1 MKPRLSNP
9 ILAMAITFIVIL
21 AIGCGPDT
29 ATETPAS
36 RAGAAATATPAVES
50 QSPGQPA
57 DKINVVTTSNIVA
70 DWVRAVGQDRVE
82 VFSLLPPNTDA
93 HTFQPGARD
102 ISRVADADLVFSIG
116 LSLEA
121 GWLDE
126 LIKNAARDT
135 AGIVALGNAVDPI
148 DFVEIFEDDDHGET
162 KESDDDHGEADQQD
176 EDDHGEA
183 DQQDEDDHGEAD
195 QQDEDDHGDDHGE
208 ADQQDED
215 DHGDDHGEADQQ
227 DEDDHGDDHGPLDP
241 HFWFDPLRV
250 RQVVEAISAHLSTLD
265 PDGAS
270 FYRGNADSYNRQL
283 DELDDW
289 IQAQVSLLPE
299 EDRLL
304 ITFHDSFQY
313 FAQRYG
319 FKVVGAVFS
328 VTTESEPTA
337 QDLTALIETIKR
349 EGARAVFTEKSHS
362 ERLARR
368 IAEGTGARHV
378 GGLYTG
384 SLGAPGGEAGTYLD
398 LMRYNVETI
407 VGALK

>member
-57 DKINVVTTSNIVA
+57 DKINVVTTSNITA

-126 LIKNAARDT
+126 LIKNAARDP

-148 DFVEIFEDDDHGET
+148 DFVEIFDDDDHGET

-176 EDDHGEA
+176 EE
-183 DQQDEDDHGEAD
+183 
-195 QQDEDDHGDDHGE
+195 
-208 ADQQDED
+208 
-215 DHGDDHGEADQQ
+215 
-227 DEDDHGDDHGPLDP
+227 DHGDDHGPLDP

-250 RQVVEAISAHLSTLD
+250 RQAVEAISAHLSTLD

-270 FYRGNADSYNRQL
+270 FYRGNADSYNGQL

-299 EDRLL
+299 RRLR
-304 ITFHDSFQY
+304 TPPADNGPRQFPVFCP
-313 FAQRYG
+313 
-319 FKVVGAVFS
+319 AVR
-328 VTTESEPTA
+328 V
-337 QDLTALIETIKR
+337 
-349 EGARAVFTEKSHS
+349 
-362 ERLARR
+362 
-368 IAEGTGARHV
+368 
-378 GGLYTG
+378 
-384 SLGAPGGEAGTYLD
+384 
-398 LMRYNVETI
+398 
-407 VGALK
+407 

>member
-9 ILAMAITFIVIL
+9 ILAMSITFIVIL

-29 ATETPAS
+29 VTEAPAS
-36 RAGAAATATPAVES
+36 SGGAAATAKPATES
-50 QSPGQPA
+50 QSPGQPT

-82 VFSLLPPNTDA
+82 VFSLLPPDTDA
-93 HTFQPGARD
+93 HTFHPGARD

-121 GWLDE
+121 GWLDK
-126 LIKNAARDT
+126 LVRNAAQDP
-135 AGIVALGNAVDPI
+135 AGIVALGDAVDPI
-148 DFVEIFEDDDHGET
+148 DFVEIFEGDDDHGDE
-162 KESDDDHGEADQQD
+162 GEDEHAD
-176 EDDHGEA
+176 
-183 DQQDEDDHGEAD
+183 
-195 QQDEDDHGDDHGE
+195 
-208 ADQQDED
+208 
-215 DHGDDHGEADQQ
+215 
-227 DEDDHGDDHGPLDP
+227 DDHGPLDP
-241 HFWFDPLRV
+241 HFWFDPTRV
-250 RQVVEAISAHLSTLD
+250 RQAVDVISAQLSTLD
-265 PDGAS
+265 PDGQS
-270 FYRGNADSYNRQL
+270 FYRGNSDSYNREL
-283 DELDDW
+283 DELHDW

-337 QDLTALIETIKR
+337 QDLTALIETIER
-349 EGARAVFTEKSHS
+349 EGGRAVFTEKSHS
-362 ERLARR
+362 ARLAHR
-368 IAEGTGARHV
+368 IADETDAKHV

-398 LMRYNVETI
+398 LMRYNVKTI

>member
-9 ILAMAITFIVIL
+9 FLAMGITFIVIL
-21 AIGCGPDT
+21 ATGCGPDT

-36 RAGAAATATPAVES
+36 SVGVTATADPAAES

-57 DKINVVTTSNIVA
+57 AKINVVTTSNIVA
-70 DWVRAVGQDRVE
+70 DWVGAVGQDRVE
-82 VFSLLPPNTDA
+82 VFSLLPPDTDA

-121 GWLDE
+121 GWLDK
-126 LIKNAARDT
+126 LVRNAARDP
-135 AGIVALGNAVDPI
+135 AGIVALGDSVGPI
-148 DFVEIFEDDDHGET
+148 DFVEIFDDDDQAEEEEEDRSDAEEGDDDHG
-162 KESDDDHGEADQQD
+162 D
-176 EDDHGEA
+176 E
-183 DQQDEDDHGEAD
+183 
-195 QQDEDDHGDDHGE
+195 
-208 ADQQDED
+208 
-215 DHGDDHGEADQQ
+215 
-227 DEDDHGDDHGPLDP
+227 HGPLDP
-241 HFWFDPLRV
+241 HFWFDPTRV
-250 RQVVEAISAHLSTLD
+250 RQAVDVISAQLSTLD
-265 PDGAS
+265 PDGQT
-270 FYRGNADSYNRQL
+270 FYRGNADSYNREL
-283 DELDDW
+283 DELHDW

-299 EDRLL
+299 DDRLL

-337 QDLTALIETIKR
+337 QDLTALIDTIDR
-349 EGARAVFTEKSHS
+349 EGVRAVFTEKSNS
-362 ERLARR
+362 EQLARR
-368 IAEGTGARHV
+368 IADGTGARYA

-398 LMRYNVETI
+398 LMRHNVETI

>member
-36 RAGAAATATPAVES
+36 RAGGAVTARLAAGS
-50 QSPGQPA
+50 QLPGEPA

-82 VFSLLPPNTDA
+82 VFSLLPPDTDA

-102 ISRVADADLVFSIG
+102 ISRVADAELVFSIG

-126 LIKNAARDT
+126 LIKNAARDP
-135 AGIVALGNAVDPI
+135 ASIVALGNAVDPI
-148 DFVEIFEDDDHGET
+148 DFVEIFEDEDHGET

-183 DQQDEDDHGEAD
+183 DQDEE
-195 QQDEDDHGDDHGE
+195 
-208 ADQQDED
+208 
-215 DHGDDHGEADQQ
+215 
-227 DEDDHGDDHGPLDP
+227 DHGDDHGPLDP

-250 RQVVEAISAHLSTLD
+250 RQAVEAISAHLSTLD

-283 DELDDW
+283 DELHDW

-299 EDRLL
+299 EHRLL
-304 ITFHDSFQY
+304 VTLHDSFQY

-319 FKVVGAVFS
+319 FRIVGSVFP

-337 QDLTALIETIKR
+337 QDLAELIETIER
-349 EGARAVFTEKSHS
+349 EDVRAVFTEKSHS
-362 ERLARR
+362 KRLARR

>member
-1 MKPRLSNP
+1 MNPRLSDP
-9 ILAMAITFIVIL
+9 ILAMAITFIVVL
-21 AIGCGPDT
+21 ATGCGADT

-36 RAGAAATATPAVES
+36 SVGAADAATPAAES
-50 QSPGQPA
+50 GSPGQPA

-70 DWVRAVGQDRVE
+70 DWVGAVGQDRVE
-82 VFSLLPPNTDA
+82 VFSLLPPDTDA

-121 GWLDE
+121 GWLDK
-126 LIKNAARDT
+126 LVRNAARDP
-135 AGIVALGNAVDPI
+135 AGIVALGDSVDPI
-148 DFVEIFEDDDHGET
+148 DFVEIVDDDDQAEEEEEDRGDAEEGDDDHG
-162 KESDDDHGEADQQD
+162 D
-176 EDDHGEA
+176 E
-183 DQQDEDDHGEAD
+183 
-195 QQDEDDHGDDHGE
+195 
-208 ADQQDED
+208 
-215 DHGDDHGEADQQ
+215 
-227 DEDDHGDDHGPLDP
+227 HGPLDP
-241 HFWFDPLRV
+241 HFWFDPTRV
-250 RQVVEAISAHLSTLD
+250 RQAVDVISAQLSALD
-265 PDGAS
+265 PDGES
-270 FYRGNADSYNRQL
+270 FYRGNADSYNREL
-283 DELDDW
+283 DELHDW

-337 QDLTALIETIKR
+337 QDLTALIDTIDR
-349 EGARAVFTEKSHS
+349 EGVRAVFTEKSNS

-368 IAEGTGARHV
+368 IADGTGARYA

-398 LMRYNVETI
+398 LMRHNVETI

>member
-1 MKPRLSNP
+1 MNPRLSNP
-9 ILAMAITFIVIL
+9 ILAMSITFIVIL

-36 RAGAAATATPAVES
+36 SGGAAATAKPATES

-82 VFSLLPPNTDA
+82 VFSLLPPDTDA

-121 GWLDE
+121 GWLDK
-126 LIKNAARDT
+126 LVRNAAQDP

-148 DFVEIFEDDDHGET
+148 DFVEIFDDDDDHGDE
-162 KESDDDHGEADQQD
+162 GED
-176 EDDHGEA
+176 EHA
-183 DQQDEDDHGEAD
+183 A
-195 QQDEDDHGDDHGE
+195 
-208 ADQQDED
+208 
-215 DHGDDHGEADQQ
+215 
-227 DEDDHGDDHGPLDP
+227 DDHGPLDP
-241 HFWFDPLRV
+241 HFWFDPTRV
-250 RQVVEAISAHLSTLD
+250 RQAVDVISAQLSTLD
-265 PDGAS
+265 PDGQA
-270 FYRGNADSYNRQL
+270 FYRGSADSYNRQL
-283 DELDDW
+283 DELHDW

-337 QDLTALIETIKR
+337 QDLTALIETIER
-349 EGARAVFTEKSHS
+349 EGGRAVFTEKSHS
-362 ERLARR
+362 ARLAHR
-368 IAEGTGARHV
+368 IADETDAKHV

-398 LMRYNVETI
+398 LMRYNVKTI

>member
-1 MKPRLSNP
+1 MKPRLSDP

-21 AIGCGPDT
+21 ATGCGADT

-36 RAGAAATATPAVES
+36 SVGAADAATPAGES

-57 DKINVVTTSNIVA
+57 AKINVVTTSNIVA
-70 DWVRAVGQDRVE
+70 DWVGAVGQDRVE
-82 VFSLLPPNTDA
+82 VFSLLPPDTDA

-121 GWLDE
+121 GWLDK
-126 LIKNAARDT
+126 LVRNAARDP
-135 AGIVALGNAVDPI
+135 AGIVALSDSVDPI
-148 DFVEIFEDDDHGET
+148 DFVEIFDDDDDQAEE
-162 KESDDDHGEADQQD
+162 KEEDRSDAEEGDGDHGNAE
-176 EDDHGEA
+176 E
-183 DQQDEDDHGEAD
+183 
-195 QQDEDDHGDDHGE
+195 GD
-208 ADQQDED
+208 
-215 DHGDDHGEADQQ
+215 
-227 DEDDHGDDHGPLDP
+227 DDHGPLDP
-241 HFWFDPLRV
+241 HFWFDPTRV
-250 RQVVEAISAHLSTLD
+250 RQAVDVISAQLSTLD
-265 PDGAS
+265 PDGHP
-270 FYRGNADSYNRQL
+270 FYRGNADSYNREL
-283 DELDDW
+283 DELHDW

-304 ITFHDSFQY
+304 ITLHDSFQY

-319 FKVVGAVFS
+319 FKVIGAVFP

-337 QDLTALIETIKR
+337 QDLTALIETIER

>member
-57 DKINVVTTSNIVA
+57 DKINVVTTSNITA

-82 VFSLLPPNTDA
+82 VFSLLPPDTDA
-93 HTFQPGARD
+93 HTYQPGARD

-126 LIKNAARDT
+126 LVRNAAQDP
-135 AGIVALGNAVDPI
+135 AGIVALGDAVDPI
-148 DFVEIFEDDDHGET
+148 DFVEIFDEHDDHGNAGEGDDDHGNAE
-162 KESDDDHGEADQQD
+162 E
-176 EDDHGEA
+176 
-183 DQQDEDDHGEAD
+183 
-195 QQDEDDHGDDHGE
+195 GD
-208 ADQQDED
+208 
-215 DHGDDHGEADQQ
+215 
-227 DEDDHGDDHGPLDP
+227 DDHGPLDP
-241 HFWFDPLRV
+241 HFWFDPTRV
-250 RQVVEAISAHLSTLD
+250 RQAVDVISAQLSTLD
-265 PDGAS
+265 PNGES
-270 FYRGNADSYNRQL
+270 FYRGNADSYNREL
-283 DELDDW
+283 DELHDW

-337 QDLTALIETIKR
+337 QDLTALIDTIDR
-349 EGARAVFTEKSHS
+349 EGVRAVFTEKSNN

-368 IAEGTGARHV
+368 IADGTGARYV

-398 LMRYNVETI
+398 LMRHNVETI

>member
-1 MKPRLSNP
+1 MEPRLSNP

-36 RAGAAATATPAVES
+36 SVGAAASAMPAAES

-57 DKINVVTTSNIVA
+57 DKISVVTTSNIVA
-70 DWVRAVGQDRVE
+70 DWVRTVGQERVE
-82 VFSLLPPNTDA
+82 VFSLLPADTDP

-102 ISRVADADLVFSIG
+102 ISRVADADRVFSIG

-126 LIKNAARDT
+126 LIKNAARDP

-148 DFVEIFEDDDHGET
+148 DFVEIFDDDDEAEEGE
-162 KESDDDHGEADQQD
+162 
-176 EDDHGEA
+176 
-183 DQQDEDDHGEAD
+183 
-195 QQDEDDHGDDHGE
+195 
-208 ADQQDED
+208 
-215 DHGDDHGEADQQ
+215 
-227 DEDDHGDDHGPLDP
+227 DDHGPLDP
-241 HFWFDPLRV
+241 HFWFDPTRV
-250 RQVVEAISAHLSTLD
+250 RQAIDVISAQLSTVD
-265 PDGAS
+265 PDGQS

-283 DELDDW
+283 DELHDW

-299 EDRLL
+299 EHRLL
-304 ITFHDSFQY
+304 ITSHDSFQY
-313 FAQRYG
+313 FAHRYG

-337 QDLTALIETIKR
+337 QTLTALIDTIER

>member
-1 MKPRLSNP
+1 MNPRLSDP
-9 ILAMAITFIVIL
+9 ILAMAITFIVVL
-21 AIGCGPDT
+21 ATGCGADT

-36 RAGAAATATPAVES
+36 SVGVTATADPAAES

-82 VFSLLPPNTDA
+82 VFSLLPPDTDA

-121 GWLDE
+121 GWLDK
-126 LIKNAARDT
+126 LVRNAARDP
-135 AGIVALGNAVDPI
+135 AGIVALGDAVDPI
-148 DFVEIFEDDDHGET
+148 DFVEIFDDDDDQAEEKEEDRSDAEEGDDDHGRT
-162 KESDDDHGEADQQD
+162 
-176 EDDHGEA
+176 
-183 DQQDEDDHGEAD
+183 
-195 QQDEDDHGDDHGE
+195 
-208 ADQQDED
+208 
-215 DHGDDHGEADQQ
+215 
-227 DEDDHGDDHGPLDP
+227 LDP
-241 HFWFDPLRV
+241 HFWFDPTRV
-250 RQVVEAISAHLSTLD
+250 RQAVDVISAQLSTLD
-265 PDGAS
+265 PDGQT
-270 FYRGNADSYNRQL
+270 FYRGNADSYNREL
-283 DELDDW
+283 DELHDW

-299 EDRLL
+299 EHRLL
-304 ITFHDSFQY
+304 ITAHDSFRY

-319 FKVVGAVFS
+319 FKVIGAVFP

-337 QDLTALIETIKR
+337 QDLTALIETIER

>member
-9 ILAMAITFIVIL
+9 ILAMAIMFIVIL
-21 AIGCGPDT
+21 ATGCGSDT

-36 RAGAAATATPAVES
+36 SVVAAANATPAAES
-50 QSPGQPA
+50 QSPGLPA
-57 DKINVVTTSNIVA
+57 DKITVVTTSNVVA
-70 DWVRAVGQDRVE
+70 DWVRAVGQERVE
-82 VFSLLPPNTDA
+82 VFSLLPPDTDA

-126 LIKNAARDT
+126 LIKNAARDP
-135 AGIVALGNAVDPI
+135 AGTVALGDAVDPI
-148 DFVEIFEDDDHGET
+148 DFVEI
-162 KESDDDHGEADQQD
+162 SDDDDQAEEGEDEHAD
-176 EDDHGEA
+176 
-183 DQQDEDDHGEAD
+183 
-195 QQDEDDHGDDHGE
+195 
-208 ADQQDED
+208 
-215 DHGDDHGEADQQ
+215 
-227 DEDDHGDDHGPLDP
+227 DDHGPLDP
-241 HFWFDPLRV
+241 HFWFDPTRV
-250 RQVVEAISAHLSTLD
+250 RQAVDVISAQLSTLD
-265 PDGAS
+265 PDGQS
-270 FYRGNADSYNRQL
+270 FYRGNSDSYNRQL
-283 DELDDW
+283 DELHDW
-289 IQAQVSLLPE
+289 IQAQVSLIPE
-299 EDRLL
+299 EHRLL
-304 ITFHDSFQY
+304 ITAHDSFRY

-337 QDLTALIETIKR
+337 QDLTALIETIER

>member
-9 ILAMAITFIVIL
+9 FLAMAITFIVIL
-21 AIGCGPDT
+21 AIGCGSDT
-29 ATETPAS
+29 ATEPPAS
-36 RAGAAATATPAVES
+36 SPGVAASAMPAAEW

-57 DKINVVTTSNIVA
+57 DKISVVTTSNIVA
-70 DWVRAVGQDRVE
+70 DWVRAVGQERVE
-82 VFSLLPPNTDA
+82 VFSLLPADTDP

-102 ISRVADADLVFSIG
+102 ISRVADADRVFSIG

-126 LIKNAARDT
+126 LIKNAARDP

-148 DFVEIFEDDDHGET
+148 DFVEIFDDD
-162 KESDDDHGEADQQD
+162 DEA
-176 EDDHGEA
+176 EEG
-183 DQQDEDDHGEAD
+183 
-195 QQDEDDHGDDHGE
+195 EDDHGDDDG
-208 ADQQDED
+208 DD
-215 DHGDDHGEADQQ
+215 DHGG
-227 DEDDHGDDHGPLDP
+227 GDDHGPLDP
-241 HFWFDPLRV
+241 HFWFDPTRV
-250 RQVVEAISAHLSTLD
+250 RQAVDVISAQLSTLD
-265 PDGAS
+265 PDGQS
-270 FYRGNADSYNRQL
+270 FYQGNSDSYNRQL
-283 DELDDW
+283 DELHDW
-289 IQAQVSLLPE
+289 IQAQVSLIPE
-299 EDRLL
+299 EHRLL
-304 ITFHDSFQY
+304 ITSHDSFQY
-313 FAQRYG
+313 FAHRYG

-337 QDLTALIETIKR
+337 QDLTALIETIER

-368 IAEGTGARHV
+368 IAEGTSARHV

>member
-21 AIGCGPDT
+21 ATGCGPDT
-29 ATETPAS
+29 PTETPAS

-57 DKINVVTTSNIVA
+57 DKINVVTTSNITA

-126 LIKNAARDT
+126 LVRNAARDP
-135 AGIVALGNAVDPI
+135 AGIVALGDSVDPI
-148 DFVEIFEDDDHGET
+148 DFVEIFDDDDHGET

-176 EDDHGEA
+176 EEDHGEA
-183 DQQDEDDHGEAD
+183 DQQDEEDHGEAD
-195 QQDEDDHGDDHGE
+195 QQDEEDHGE
-208 ADQQDED
+208 ADQDE
-215 DHGDDHGEADQQ
+215 E
-227 DEDDHGDDHGPLDP
+227 DHGDDHGPLDP

-250 RQVVEAISAHLSTLD
+250 RQAVEAISAHLSTLD

-283 DELDDW
+283 DELHDW

-299 EDRLL
+299 EHRLL
-304 ITFHDSFQY
+304 VTLHDSFQY

-319 FKVVGAVFS
+319 FKVVGAVFP

-337 QDLTALIETIKR
+337 QDLANLIETIER
-349 EGARAVFTEKSHS
+349 EGAPAVFTEKSHS

-368 IAEGTGARHV
+368 IAGGTGAKHV

>member
-1 MKPRLSNP
+1 MNPRLSDP
-9 ILAMAITFIVIL
+9 ILAMAITFIVVL
-21 AIGCGPDT
+21 ATGCGADT

-36 RAGAAATATPAVES
+36 SVGVTATADPAAES

-82 VFSLLPPNTDA
+82 VFSLLPPDTDA

-121 GWLDE
+121 GWLDK
-126 LIKNAARDT
+126 LVRNAARDP
-135 AGIVALGNAVDPI
+135 AGIVALGDAVDPI
-148 DFVEIFEDDDHGET
+148 DFVEIFDDDDDQAEE
-162 KESDDDHGEADQQD
+162 KEEDRSDAE
-176 EDDHGEA
+176 E
-183 DQQDEDDHGEAD
+183 
-195 QQDEDDHGDDHGE
+195 GD
-208 ADQQDED
+208 
-215 DHGDDHGEADQQ
+215 
-227 DEDDHGDDHGPLDP
+227 DDHGPLDP
-241 HFWFDPLRV
+241 HFWFDPTRV
-250 RQVVEAISAHLSTLD
+250 RQAVDVISAQLSTLD
-265 PDGAS
+265 PDGHP
-270 FYRGNADSYNRQL
+270 FYRGNADSYNREL
-283 DELDDW
+283 DELHDW

-304 ITFHDSFQY
+304 ITLHDSFRY

-337 QDLTALIETIKR
+337 QDLTALIDTIDR
-349 EGARAVFTEKSHS
+349 EGVRAVFTEKSNS

>member
-1 MKPRLSNP
+1 MKPRLSDP
-9 ILAMAITFIVIL
+9 ILAMGITFIVIL
-21 AIGCGPDT
+21 ATGCGSDT
-29 ATETPAS
+29 ATETTAS
-36 RAGAAATATPAVES
+36 SVGAAATARPAAES

-57 DKINVVTTSNIVA
+57 DKINVVTTSNVAA

-82 VFSLLPPNTDA
+82 VFSLLPPDTDA

-126 LIKNAARDT
+126 LIKNAARDP
-135 AGIVALGNAVDPI
+135 AGTVALGDAVDPI
-148 DFVEIFEDDDHGET
+148 AFAEIFDDDDQAEEEEDEH
-162 KESDDDHGEADQQD
+162 ADYD
-176 EDDHGEA
+176 Y
-183 DQQDEDDHGEAD
+183 
-195 QQDEDDHGDDHGE
+195 
-208 ADQQDED
+208 
-215 DHGDDHGEADQQ
+215 
-227 DEDDHGDDHGPLDP
+227 GPLDP
-241 HFWFDPLRV
+241 HFWFDPTRV
-250 RQVVEAISAHLSTLD
+250 RQAVDVISAQLSTLD
-265 PDGAS
+265 PDGQS
-270 FYRGNADSYNRQL
+270 FYRGNSDSYNRQL
-283 DELDDW
+283 DELHDW
-289 IQAQVSLLPE
+289 IQAQVSLIPE
-299 EDRLL
+299 EHRLL
-304 ITFHDSFQY
+304 ITAHDSFRY

-328 VTTESEPTA
+328 LTTESKPTA
-337 QDLTALIETIKR
+337 QDLTMLVETIER

>member
-1 MKPRLSNP
+1 MNPRLSNP
-9 ILAMAITFIVIL
+9 ILVMAITFIVTL
-21 AIGCGPDT
+21 AIGCGPDA

-36 RAGAAATATPAVES
+36 SVGAADAAKPAAES

-82 VFSLLPPNTDA
+82 VFSLLPPDTDA

-126 LIKNAARDT
+126 LIKNAARDP
-135 AGIVALGNAVDPI
+135 AAIVALGNAVDPI
-148 DFVEIFEDDDHGET
+148 DFVEIFDGDDHAGE
-162 KESDDDHGEADQQD
+162 G
-176 EDDHGEA
+176 EDDHAGEG
-183 DQQDEDDHGEAD
+183 EDDHAGEG
-195 QQDEDDHGDDHGE
+195 EDDHAGE
-208 ADQQDED
+208 
-215 DHGDDHGEADQQ
+215 GE
-227 DEDDHGDDHGPLDP
+227 DDHGPLDP
-241 HFWFDPLRV
+241 HFWFDPTRV
-250 RQVVEAISAHLSTLD
+250 RQAVDVISAELSTLD
-265 PDGAS
+265 PDGQS

-283 DELDDW
+283 DELHDW

-319 FKVVGAVFS
+319 FRIVGSVFP

-337 QDLTALIETIKR
+337 QDLAELIETIEH
-349 EGARAVFTEKSHS
+349 EGAPAVFTEKSHS

-368 IAEGTGARHV
+368 IAGGTGAKHV

-407 VGALK
+407 VGALQ